1 MKIIVKSLGPEKS
14 RLLGTDDNQALNL
27 EEAVNIINPK
37 TINLLSTPL
46 PMMEED
52 PVSPSGS

>member
-14 RLLGTDDNQALNL
+14 RLLCTDDNQALNL

-37 TINLLSTPL
+37 TINLLSPPL